1 MIIMLLKFG
10 LVGLT
15 GIGIN
20 MAVYVHLITLGA
32 DYLVAS
38 GCSFGVAVTNNF
50 IWNLLWTF
58 RGRAQDKSIIN
69 KYISFFAL
77 SALNLGV
84 NLFVLQLLV
93 KYFRFNATTA
103 QLFAIGVASS
113 LNFTFNH
120 LVTFGEKPIKQGKD
134 GPLSYENNYHTN
146 LQ

>member
-1 MIIMLLKFG
+1 
-10 LVGLT
+10 
-15 GIGIN
+15 
-20 MAVYVHLITLGA
+20 
-32 DYLVAS
+32 
-38 GCSFGVAVTNNF
+38 
-50 IWNLLWTF
+50 
-58 RGRAQDKSIIN
+58 
-69 KYISFFAL
+69 
-77 SALNLGV
+77 
-84 NLFVLQLLV
+84 LQLLV